1 MRGGMNGRAIWA
13 AFALALA
20 MCCGLPQ
27 ARADDKPAAEKIAPE
42 IWHAPFGGT
51 FNANI
56 TAPSDY
62 SYAGISNNNLQPAI
76 QPGLDYRTPDL
87 LSDLRLWLYLG
98 AWGSNVTVPAGPGAE
113 IDILGGV
120 KLRPTKQL
128 KLDFG
133 YVRVT
138 YPGFA
143 QDLGYDYGDFN
154 INVDYDFGPAVL
166 SGRLRFSPN
175 SFANSGWEFNKRALL
190 AVPFKFE
197 KVSFKAYGS
206 IGNLWVERYLQY
218 GIPSPDYWYWQ
229 VGVVTS
235 AFGLDLTLAYTD
247 TNIEPSGCGNTNNC
261 AARIF
266 ASITKTF

>member
-1 MRGGMNGRAIWA
+1 LGDCVRRSKSLPAIVLVLGIFA
-13 AFALALA
+13 AIA
-20 MCCGLPQ
+20 G
-27 ARADDKPAAEKIAPE
+27 ARADDTET
-42 IWHAPFGGT
+42 WHAPFGGS
-51 FNANI
+51 FNAAL
-56 TAPSDY
+56 TATTDY
-62 SYAGISNNNLQPAI
+62 SYAGISNNALQPAL
-76 QPGLDYRTPDL
+76 QPSLDYRTPDL
-87 LSDLRLWLYLG
+87 LSNPKLWIYFTL
-98 AWGSNVTVPAGPGAE
+98 WGSNVVLPAGTGGE
-113 IDILGGV
+113 VDVSGGV
-120 KLRPTKQL
+120 KITPTKEL

-143 QDLGYDYGDFN
+143 PTLGYDYGDFN

-175 SFANSGWEFNKRALL
+175 SFANSGWEFNKRVLL
-190 AVPFKFE
+190 AVPLKFE
-197 KVSFKAYGS
+197 KVSFKPYGS
-206 IGNLWVERYLQY
+206 IGNLSVERYLQY

-229 VGVVTS
+229 LGVVTS

-266 ASITKTF
+266 ASITKAF